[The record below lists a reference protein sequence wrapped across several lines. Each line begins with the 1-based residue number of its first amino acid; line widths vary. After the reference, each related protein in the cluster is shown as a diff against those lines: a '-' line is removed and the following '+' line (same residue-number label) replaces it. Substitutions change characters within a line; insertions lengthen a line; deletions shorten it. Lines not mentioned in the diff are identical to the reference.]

1 MPGRNIY
8 KDYVAESYYH
18 IYNRG
23 AGAQEVFKDQ
33 QDFQVFLSLLKR
45 YLGTDK
51 DKSTAGNIYPSYK
64 GGVELLAFC
73 LMPTHFHLFIYQHS
87 EDGMKLLLKS
97 LGVAYGMYFNRKY
110 KRRGPVFEQRYKA
123 VRITDDSYLLHIS
136 RYIHLNPSNPKAWE
150 WSSYPY
156 YLGRYKAEWV
166 MPGRILDLFDGN
178 YAEFLKDYKDRK
190 AELEQIKRELADH

>member
-23 AGAQEVFKDQ
+23 VDGQIIFKDR
-33 QDFQVFLSLLKR
+33 QDFQVFLSLFKR
-45 YLGTDK
+45 YLSSGGENNM
-51 DKSTAGNIYPSYK
+51 AGIPYPSYK
-64 GGVELLAFC
+64 DRVELLAFC
-73 LMPTHFHLFIYQHS
+73 LMPTHLHLFIYQHT

-110 KRRGPVFEQRYKA
+110 QRRGPIFEQRYKA
-123 VRITDDSYLLHIS
+123 VRVTDDAYLLHIS
-136 RYIHLNPSNPKAWE
+136 RYLHLNPRNPKTWE

-156 YLGRYKAEWV
+156 YTGNYKAEWM
-166 MPGRILDLFDGN
+166 MPGRILDLFDGD
-178 YAEFLKDYKDRK
+178 YVEFLEDYKDRK
-190 AELEQIKRELADH
+190 VELDEIKYELADH

>member
-18 IYNRG
+18 VYNRG
-23 AGAQEVFKDQ
+23 VDSQEIFKDR
-33 QDFQVFLSLLKR
+33 QDFQVFLGLLKR
-45 YLGTDK
+45 YLGQDES
-51 DKSTAGNIYPSYK
+51 KSTTGNPYPSYRDQI
-64 GGVELLAFC
+64 ELLAFC
-73 LMPTHFHLFIYQHS
+73 LMPTHFHLFVYQHT

-123 VRITDDSYLLHIS
+123 VRVTDDAYLLHIS
-136 RYIHLNPSNPKAWE
+136 RYLHLNPKSPKTWE

-156 YLGRYKAEWV
+156 YLCRYKAEWV
-166 MPGRILDLFDGN
+166 MPGR
-178 YAEFLKDYKDRK
+178 
-190 AELEQIKRELADH
+190 